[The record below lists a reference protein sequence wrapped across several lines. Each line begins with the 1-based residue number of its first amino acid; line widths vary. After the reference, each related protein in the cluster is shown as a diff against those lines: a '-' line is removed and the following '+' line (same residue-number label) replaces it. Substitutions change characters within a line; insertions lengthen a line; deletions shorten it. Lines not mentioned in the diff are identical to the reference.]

1 MKGLRSRLNKMHNI
15 AILNCTVNSVSY
27 YARFSELKMC
37 DKNFIFY
44 FCNNYSTSNR
54 LYILNIPLEFKNCG
68 KNCIE
73 MILSGTILEKASFWM
88 QNYVISL

>member
-1 MKGLRSRLNKMHNI
+1 MHNM
-15 AILNCTVNSVSY
+15 AILNCTDNSVSY

-37 DKNFIFY
+37 DKNFIFD

-54 LYILNIPLEFKNCG
+54 PYTLNIPLEVKNCG